1 MAGKLCK
8 LAKQTACDPN
18 GVKAGQMIYW
28 SIQGVCHERNLV
40 HCHHNEIRNPNW
52 IQKSTLKSENPIW
65 NLEIQS
71 KNDSGSIKILLK
83 CSYTF
88 KLITSLDLHMQTF
101 GRPASRGPWIIYDV
115 TAITHTKWPCSWPIF
130 SLVLRSF
137 FQGDVIVCQM
147 LSMHILCSA

>member
-8 LAKQTACDPN
+8 LAKQKACDTN
-18 GVKAGQMIYW
+18 GVKTGRMIYR

-40 HCHHNEIRNPNW
+40 HCSHNEIRNPNW

-83 CSYTF
+83 HLYTF
-88 KLITSLDLHMQTF
+88 KLITSPDLHRHLA
-101 GRPASRGPWIIYDV
+101 GWPARDYELSYDV

-130 SLVLRSF
+130 GLVQRSF
-137 FQGDVIVCQM
+137 FRGDVIVCQM
-147 LSMHILCSA
+147 LSMHIVCSA